1 MRFQQSILACVVPGL
16 VSAITPP
23 SIQGMSIV
31 WSEDF
36 EGPAGGSPKGDVW
49 NVMDAID
56 TNNEVQ
62 TYTTSNQ
69 NVQISG
75 GGTIQFVPRKSASGH
90 WTSGRIETKGSWTPA
105 PGKVTKIESN
115 ILLGSNLPIN
125 KQGIWPAFWALGDAM
140 RHGTQWP
147 AAGEID
153 IMEQVSGALT
163 GYGTVH
169 CGSSSG
175 GPCNEPLGRQG
186 TTPLS
191 TGGFHTWG
199 VTIDRTND
207 DWRAQTISW
216 TLDGNTYSTLT
227 GADINDAPVWSSLA
241 HSPVYILLNVA
252 VGGDWPGAPNLLTL
266 DGYGSMME
274 VQWVAVY
281 SS

>member
-1 MRFQQSILACVVPGL
+1 MRFQQGLVASVVAPALVGAIAPPNVPG
-16 VSAITPP
+16 
-23 SIQGMSIV
+23 MNIV
-31 WSEDF
+31 FAEDF
-36 EGPAGGSPKGDVW
+36 EGPAGGSPNGNNW
-49 NVMDAID
+49 NIMDAIN

-75 GGTIQFVPRKSASGH
+75 GGTIQFVPRKSPAGL
-90 WTSGRIETKGSWTPA
+90 WTSGRIETKGAWTPA
-105 PGKVTKIESN
+105 PGKVMSIQAN
-115 ILLGSNLPIN
+115 ILMGNNAN

-147 AAGEID
+147 QAGEID
-153 IMEQVSGALT
+153 IMEQVNGLLT
-163 GYGTVH
+163 GYGTLH
-169 CGSSSG
+169 CGTSLG
-175 GPCNEPLGRQG
+175 GPCNEPIGRAK
-186 TTPLS
+186 TTVMPAD
-191 TGGFHTWG
+191 GFHTWG
-199 VTIDRTND
+199 VKIDLTNS

-216 TLDGNTYSTLT
+216 TLDGNVYSTVT

-241 HSPVYILLNVA
+241 HSPLYVILNVA
-252 VGGDWPGAPNLLTL
+252 VGGDWPGKPNAATE